1 MWMRRRPPKRA
12 GRGTGYEPVYADS
25 GALRAI
31 AAGLSADA
39 AAALAAVAPDVVKV
53 GEVPRSP
60 YTIVPVSVV
69 PERRAPHRLVRLGF
83 ADDSEFDIEASDPWA
98 RALTAIAAELLATRR
113 SAT

>member
-39 AAALAAVAPDVVKV
+39 AAALAAVAPDVVTV
-53 GEVPRSP
+53 NAVPSSP
-60 YTIVPVSVV
+60 YTIVPVAVM
-69 PERRAPHRLVRLGF
+69 PERRAPQRLVRLGF
-83 ADDSEFDIEASDPWA
+83 ADDSEFDIDASDPWA
-98 RALTAIAAELLATRR
+98 RALLAIAAELLAVRR
-113 SAT
+113 PAT